1 MKASQNTKRE
11 TSQKRTKQSSL
22 LARCSAPFASKQRNP
37 LEQDIR
43 LDEPFRQY
51 SSGDTIKGAI
61 HMNVAKS
68 QRITHLV
75 IRLHGFVKVTN
86 RAKLP
91 GESISYDEALM
102 ALGKGR
108 GRRGIEY
115 FGNGFARLFED
126 EIVLC
131 GEGRVLGQ
139 YEFRFE
145 MVLPSKSMPSG
156 IDVSTNAVPRLQLRN
171 MSSLTCRRPT
181 VRTRYHILPTHLDSD
196 APHYHRTNLLATPKS
211 WFSGSRGHLADP

>member
-1 MKASQNTKRE
+1 
-11 TSQKRTKQSSL
+11 
-22 LARCSAPFASKQRNP
+22 
-37 LEQDIR
+37 
-43 LDEPFRQY
+43 
-51 SSGDTIKGAI
+51 
-61 HMNVAKS
+61 MNVAKS

-75 IRLHGFVKVTN
+75 VRLHGFVKVSN
-86 RAKLP
+86 RPKLP
-91 GESISYDEALM
+91 GESISYDEALT

-145 MVLPSKSMPSG
+145 MILPLKGMPSG
-156 IDVSTNAVPRLQLRN
+156 IDVSTNAFPHLQVHN
-171 MSSLTCRRPT
+171 IGSLTLKHPT
-181 VRTRYHILPTHLDSD
+181 VRTRYDILPAHVDSD
-196 APHYHRTNLLATPKS
+196 TPNDHRANLIATPKA
-211 WFSGSRGHLADP
+211 WLSRGY

>member
-1 MKASQNTKRE
+1 MKASQTFRRG
-11 TSQKRTKQSSL
+11 TSQNPTKHPSL
-22 LARCSAPFASKQRNP
+22 LARCTAPFASKQRNA
-37 LEQDIR
+37 LEQDIQ

-51 SSGDTIKGAI
+51 YSGDTVKGAV
-61 HMNVAKS
+61 HMNVTKS

-75 IRLHGFVKVTN
+75 IRLHGFVKVAN

-102 ALGKGR
+102 ALEKGR

-126 EIVLC
+126 ETVLC
-131 GEGRVLGQ
+131 GEGRVIGQ

-145 MVLPSKSMPSG
+145 MVLPSKGLPSG
-156 IDVSTNAVPRLQLRN
+156 IDVSDNVLPNLHLLN
-171 MSSLTCRRPT
+171 ESSLICKRAI
-181 VRTRYHILPTHLDSD
+181 VRTRHHILPTHLDSD
-196 APHYHRTNLLATPKS
+196 APNNHRANLIATPKA
-211 WFSGSRGHLADP
+211 WLPGSR

>member
-1 MKASQNTKRE
+1 MMNGSENIKRE
-11 TSQKRTKQSSL
+11 TSQKRPRYPSM
-22 LARCSAPFASKQRNP
+22 LARCTAPFTSKQRNS

-51 SSGDTIKGAI
+51 YSGDTVKGAV

-75 IRLHGFVKVTN
+75 IRLHVFVKFAK

-91 GESISYDEALM
+91 RDSISFDEALM

-126 EIVLC
+126 ETVLC
-131 GEGRVLGQ
+131 GEGRILGQ

-145 MVLPSKSMPSG
+145 MKLPSKGLPSG
-156 IDVSTNAVPRLQLRN
+156 IDVSTNAVPNIQVPRQGW
-171 MSSLTCRRPT
+171 SDSQIST
-181 VRTRYHILPTHLDSD
+181 VRTWYHILPTHIDSD
-196 APHYHRTNLLATPKS
+196 TPYNHCTDLIATP
-211 WFSGSRGHLADP
+211 

>member
-1 MKASQNTKRE
+1 MSASQTVKRE
-11 TSQKRTKQSSL
+11 IRQKSTKYPSL
-22 LARCSAPFASKQRNP
+22 LARCGAPFASKQRSS
-37 LEQDIR
+37 LEQDIQ

-51 SSGDTIKGAI
+51 YSGDTVKGAV

-75 IRLHGFVKVTN
+75 IRLHGFVKVSN

-91 GESISYDEALM
+91 GESISYEEALM
-102 ALGKGR
+102 ALEKGR

-126 EIVLC
+126 ETVLC

-139 YEFRFE
+139 YEFHFE
-145 MVLPSKSMPSG
+145 MVLPAKGLPSAV
-156 IDVSTNAVPRLQLRN
+156 DVSTNALPYLPPHHER
-171 MSSLTCRRPT
+171 SLTRR
-181 VRTRYHILPTHLDSD
+181 RQ
-196 APHYHRTNLLATPKS
+196 
-211 WFSGSRGHLADP
+211 

>member
-1 MKASQNTKRE
+1 MKVSQNIKKETNKR
-11 TSQKRTKQSSL
+11 RTTHSSL
-22 LARCSAPFASKQRNP
+22 LARCTAPFASKQRNA

-51 SSGDTIKGAI
+51 SSGDTVKGAV
-61 HMNVAKS
+61 HMNAAKA

-75 IRLHGFVKVTN
+75 IRLHGFVKVMN

-91 GESISYDEALM
+91 GESISYDEALV
-102 ALGKGR
+102 ASGKGR

-115 FGNGFARLFED
+115 FGHGFARLFED
-126 EIVLC
+126 ELVLC

-145 MVLPSKSMPSG
+145 MVLPSKTMPSG
-156 IDVSTNAVPRLQLRN
+156 IDVSPNA
-171 MSSLTCRRPT
+171 
-181 VRTRYHILPTHLDSD
+181 LPH
-196 APHYHRTNLLATPKS
+196 HQI
-211 WFSGSRGHLADP
+211 FI

>member
-1 MKASQNTKRE
+1 MKASQNIKSE

-22 LARCSAPFASKQRNP
+22 LARCTAPFASKQRNP

-43 LDEPFRQY
+43 LDEPFRQFT
-51 SSGDTIKGAI
+51 SGDTVKGAV
-61 HMNVAKS
+61 HMNIAKP

-75 IRLHGFVKVTN
+75 IRLHGFVKVMN
-86 RAKLP
+86 RSKLP
-91 GESISYDEALM
+91 GESISYDEALT

-126 EIVLC
+126 EVVLC

-145 MVLPSKSMPSG
+145 MILPSKCMPSG
-156 IDVSTNAVPRLQLRN
+156 IDVSTNV
-171 MSSLTCRRPT
+171 
-181 VRTRYHILPTHLDSD
+181 LPPSPDSQ
-196 APHYHRTNLLATPKS
+196 HE
-211 WFSGSRGHLADP
+211 

>member
-1 MKASQNTKRE
+1 MKASQDMKGG
-11 TSQKRTKQSSL
+11 TSQKRTKYPSL
-22 LARCSAPFASKQRNP
+22 LARCTAPFAAKQRNSV
-37 LEQDIR
+37 EQEIR

-51 SSGDTIKGAI
+51 TSGDTIKGAV
-61 HMNVAKS
+61 HTNVAKP

-86 RAKLP
+86 RPKLP

-102 ALGKGR
+102 ALAKGR

-131 GEGRVLGQ
+131 GEGLVFGQ

-145 MVLPSKSMPSG
+145 IVLPTKGMPSG
-156 IDVSTNAVPRLQLRN
+156 IDVSTNAVPRLQIQST
-171 MSSLTCRRPT
+171 SSLADRRQI
-181 VRTRYHILPTHLDSD
+181 VRTRYHILPAHVDSD
-196 APHYHRTNLLATPKS
+196 APHDHRTYLLSTPKD
-211 WFSGSRGHLADP
+211 WLSGVR

>member
-1 MKASQNTKRE
+1 MKASRIIHGE
-11 TSQKRTKQSSL
+11 TSQKRMKYPSF
-22 LARCSAPFASKQRNP
+22 LAKCTAPFASKQRNP

-51 SSGDTIKGAI
+51 YSGEIVKGAV
-61 HMNVAKS
+61 HLNVTKP

-75 IRLHGFVKVTN
+75 IRLHGFVKVAN

-102 ALGKGR
+102 ALEKGR
-108 GRRGIEY
+108 EGRRGIEY

-126 EIVLC
+126 ETVLC
-131 GEGRVLGQ
+131 GEGRVSGQ

-145 MVLPSKSMPSG
+145 MVLPSKGLPTG
-156 IDVSTNAVPRLQLRN
+156 IDVSTNVLHHSRITTRL
-171 MSSLTCRRPT
+171 
-181 VRTRYHILPTHLDSD
+181 V
-196 APHYHRTNLLATPKS
+196 
-211 WFSGSRGHLADP
+211 

>member
-1 MKASQNTKRE
+1 MNASQNIKRE
-11 TSQKRTKQSSL
+11 TSQRRTKHSSL
-22 LARCSAPFASKQRNP
+22 LAKCTAPFASKQRNP

-51 SSGDTIKGAI
+51 SSGDIVKGAV

-75 IRLHGFVKVTN
+75 IRLHGFVKVTH

-102 ALGKGR
+102 AVGKGR

-145 MVLPSKSMPSG
+145 IVLPSKGIPSA
-156 IDVSTNAVPRLQLRN
+156 IDVSINALPRLQIRS
-171 MSSLTCRRPT
+171 MSSLTRRCPT
-181 VRTRYHILPTHLDSD
+181 VRTRDHILPTHIDSD
-196 APHYHRTNLLATPKS
+196 TPYDHCTNLITTPKA
-211 WFSGSRGHLADP
+211 WFPGGR

>member
-1 MKASQNTKRE
+1 MKASQKIKRE
-11 TSQKRTKQSSL
+11 TSQKRKNHSSL
-22 LARCSAPFASKQRNP
+22 LARCTAPFASKQRNP

-51 SSGDTIKGAI
+51 SSGDTVKGAV
-61 HMNVAKS
+61 HLNVAKP

-75 IRLHGFVKVTN
+75 LRLHGFVKVTN
-86 RAKLP
+86 RPKLP
-91 GESISYDEALM
+91 GESISYDEALT

-126 EIVLC
+126 ETVLC
-131 GEGRVLGQ
+131 GEGRVLNQ

-145 MVLPSKSMPSG
+145 MVLPSKDIPSG
-156 IDVSTNAVPRLQLRN
+156 IDVSNYAFIRPQTRN
-171 MSSLTCRRPT
+171 MSSLTPRRT
-181 VRTRYHILPTHLDSD
+181 IVRTRYHILPTHVDSD
-196 APHYHRTNLLATPKS
+196 APHDHRANLFATPKA
-211 WFSGSRGHLADP
+211 WLCGSH

>member
-1 MKASQNTKRE
+1 MKASSNSKKE
-11 TSQKRTKQSSL
+11 TDQKRTTHPSI
-22 LARCSAPFASKQRNP
+22 LARCTTPFASKQRN
-37 LEQDIR
+37 LFEQDIR

-51 SSGDTIKGAI
+51 YSGDTVKGAV
-61 HMNVAKS
+61 HLNVAKS

-75 IRLHGFVKVTN
+75 IRLHGFVKVAN

-102 ALGKGR
+102 ALEKGR

-126 EIVLC
+126 ETVLC

-139 YEFRFE
+139 YQFGFE
-145 MVLPSKSMPSG
+145 MVLPEKGLPSG
-156 IDVSTNAVPRLQLRN
+156 VDVSNKAMSRLLSYN
-171 MSSLTCRRPT
+171 
-181 VRTRYHILPTHLDSD
+181 
-196 APHYHRTNLLATPKS
+196 
-211 WFSGSRGHLADP
+211 

>member
-1 MKASQNTKRE
+1 MKASQNIKRE
-11 TSQKRTKQSSL
+11 TSQKRTKHASL
-22 LARCSAPFASKQRNP
+22 LAKCTAPFHSKQRNP

-51 SSGDTIKGAI
+51 SSGDAVKGAV

-75 IRLHGFVKVTN
+75 IRLHGFVKVSN

-102 ALGKGR
+102 ALEKGR

-115 FGNGFARLFED
+115 FGNGFARLFEK

-131 GEGRVLGQ
+131 GEGRVVGQ

-145 MVLPSKSMPSG
+145 ILLPSKGMPSG
-156 IDVSTNAVPRLQLRN
+156 IDVSTNALPRLQI
-171 MSSLTCRRPT
+171 SQPE
-181 VRTRYHILPTHLDSD
+181 
-196 APHYHRTNLLATPKS
+196 
-211 WFSGSRGHLADP
+211 

>member
-1 MKASQNTKRE
+1 MNVSQNIKRE
-11 TSQKRTKQSSL
+11 TSQKLTRYPSM
-22 LARCSAPFASKQRNP
+22 LAKCTAPFASKQRNP

-51 SSGDTIKGAI
+51 YPGDTVKGAV
-61 HMNVAKS
+61 HMNVLKS

-75 IRLHGFVKVTN
+75 IRLHGFVKVAN

-102 ALGKGR
+102 ALEKGR

-126 EIVLC
+126 ETVLC
-131 GEGRVLGQ
+131 GEGRLSGQ

-145 MVLPSKSMPSG
+145 MILPSRGLPSG
-156 IDVSTNAVPRLQLRN
+156 IDVSAHALPCLQIDN
-171 MSSLTCRRPT
+171 KSCLTRRHQT
-181 VRTRYHILPTHLDSD
+181 VRTRHDILPTYVDSD
-196 APHYHRTNLLATPKS
+196 TPRNSRANLHATPEA
-211 WFSGSRGHLADP
+211 WLSRVH